1 MLEWDAEWSGP
12 QVIVEV
18 SERATNA
25 NTTHIEGMHCTL
37 ANFPYLSFIASKWWK
52 HTHTHMQL
60 LFRSTNNF
68 RNLAIEIWNR
78 SVDFFFLL
86 EGPKI
91 IVRTEEVL
99 IVLAVLILWV
109 AAIALFFNRWGKIR
123 MLEPYQ
129 PKFQQQH
136 RSSCPLVELEAI
148 PPHKHPSL
156 SRVSMG
162 VSLPAQMTYGRPS
175 ISGASSGPNLYTVR
189 GKYRVHCLNHRKCSG
204 MLLQAKKNHF
214 RFKEKLRIASNINTI
229 SYHIPWSK
237 IWCNNES
244 TNGLCFYVAV
254 PTGTRKYNLFLP
266 VWFSDCVFFDSHGV
280 FIYYEKIFE
289 QISQTS
295 YIKKTWNVCRTYIEF
310 WCEKCISH
318 I

>member
-1 MLEWDAEWSGP
+1 M
-12 QVIVEV
+12 
-18 SERATNA
+18 
-25 NTTHIEGMHCTL
+25 
-37 ANFPYLSFIASKWWK
+37 
-52 HTHTHMQL
+52 
-60 LFRSTNNF
+60 FRSTNNF
-68 RNLAIEIWNR
+68 IIWPLKYGIGLLIC
-78 SVDFFFLL
+78 FL

-189 GKYRVHCLNHRKCSG
+189 GKYFSLSQSSTIK
-204 MLLQAKKNHF
+204 MLQEF
-214 RFKEKLRIASNINTI
+214 FSNKT
-229 SYHIPWSK
+229 YMF
-237 IWCNNES
+237 
-244 TNGLCFYVAV
+244 GL
-254 PTGTRKYNLFLP
+254 
-266 VWFSDCVFFDSHGV
+266 
-280 FIYYEKIFE
+280 
-289 QISQTS
+289 
-295 YIKKTWNVCRTYIEF
+295 
-310 WCEKCISH
+310 
-318 I
+318 